1 MTIPNQTLNLWSHAY
16 SAEAP
21 KQTQMAIREALDTYE
36 DWLPG
41 TIYEVFLQGSY
52 KNDTN
57 LRQDSDVDVVVRLD
71 TNIQPKIASL
81 TGSELEEN
89 EAHKIAH
96 GKWKSFRAQVFKALT
111 SVYDAD
117 VTTGR
122 KTITLKKGKLQA
134 SADVV
139 VTIQC
144 GDGIAIYIPDEHRWA
159 VSYPKQRY
167 KHGVSKEEATQSRY
181 KRTIR
186 MFKAARKQL
195 VKSHLI
201 KSGLA
206 SSYYIECLMSNVPD
220 RLFKVG
226 LGDTYQGIVKYLST
240 ADLRQFKSQNGFGE
254 LFGIEPDLWNI
265 DDAQRFIKAL
275 GQFWDNW
282 SLNQKVRTSLSL
294 VKKGS

>member
-21 KQTQMAIREALDTYE
+21 KQTQLAIREALDIYE

-57 LRQDSDVDVVVRLD
+57 LRQDSDVDVVIRLD
-71 TNIQPKIASL
+71 ANIKPKIASL

-89 EAHKIAH
+89 EAHKLAYD
-96 GKWKSFRAQVFKALT
+96 KWKSFRAQVLKALRA
-111 SVYDAD
+111 VYGID

-122 KTITLKKGKLQA
+122 KSLKLNKGKLQA

-159 VSYPKQRY
+159 VSYPKQHY
-167 KHGVSKEEATQSRY
+167 KQGLDKEEATQFRY

-186 MFKAARKQL
+186 MFKTVRKQL
-195 VKSHLI
+195 FECHLI
-201 KSGLA
+201 KAGLA
-206 SSYYIECLMSNVPD
+206 PSYFIECLMSNVPN
-220 RLFKVG
+220 RLFKSV
-226 LGDTYQGIVKYLST
+226 LGDTYQGIIKYLST
-240 ADLRQFKSQNGFGE
+240 ADLHQFKSQNGIRGM
-254 LFGIEPDLWNI
+254 FGIEPDLWNV

-282 SLNQKVRTSLSL
+282 SVNPKVRTT
-294 VKKGS
+294 